1 MATYVMSDIHGCY
14 DEFVSML
21 DKIRLS
27 EGDELI
33 LAGDYVD
40 RGRQNLEMLRWIEE
54 PPANVTMI
62 KGNHDAKF
70 VESVKIMD
78 GRGDDSEGSNNA
90 GSCSHVCIN
99 TAQSKH
105 IKDNRKNKR

>member
-1 MATYVMSDIHGCY
+1 MMVTYGMSDTHGCY

-54 PPANVTMI
+54 PPVNVAMI
-62 KGNHDAKF
+62 WRCF
-70 VESVKIMD
+70 D
-78 GRGDDSEGSNNA
+78 GRSQRIRSSGTGVNYTGIV
-90 GSCSHVCIN
+90 GSCCSYHHSVHHFYSFSFGKIYY
-99 TAQSKH
+99 SE
-105 IKDNRKNKR
+105 